1 MANGGAKKILDDLD
15 HPIMFVLA
23 ITLAVCATKA
33 LIHWGLLA
41 AQMPGSAKL
50 FD

>member
-1 MANGGAKKILDDLD
+1 MAKGTKVIEGLD
-15 HPIMFVLA
+15 HPLLFVLA

-50 FD
+50 FA